1 MPSLDYQPQVLVNT
15 SSLSREEWLEY
26 RRRGIG
32 GSDVAA
38 VFGLSPYLTARDLYY
53 DKIGVATPID
63 DEGNWVQL
71 EVGKLLEEL
80 VAKIFSLKIGRPVYK
95 IQEMFYHPQYPF
107 MLADVDFFVDMPN
120 NQTAILETKT
130 THYNNRSQWW
140 DGESGI
146 VPKHYELQVRHYMSV
161 LNLNLAFTCCLY
173 ANSEDDV
180 VIRRLERDMDMEQE
194 MIYLEKIFW
203 ENHVQT
209 RVQPPYTEC
218 GDLVLQSVERQ
229 MAIAEPIDTMAMLDT
244 RMQTIIE
251 RYMALQK
258 QKDSL
263 SLQMKAVENA
273 MKKLKATILMEMGS
287 NCKAACG
294 ADSSYII
301 SNTPTARTT
310 INKENLERLRL
321 LRPDIYEEYATT
333 STGHRFSVKTVK
345 PEKAA
350 A

>member
-209 RVQPPYTEC
+209 RVPPPYTEC

-229 MAIAEPIDTMAMLDT
+229 MAIAEPIDTMAML
-244 RMQTIIE
+244 
-251 RYMALQK
+251 
-258 QKDSL
+258 L
-263 SLQMKAVENA
+263 SL
-273 MKKLKATILMEMGS
+273 IH
-287 NCKAACG
+287 
-294 ADSSYII
+294 I
-301 SNTPTARTT
+301 
-310 INKENLERLRL
+310 
-321 LRPDIYEEYATT
+321 
-333 STGHRFSVKTVK
+333 
-345 PEKAA
+345 
-350 A
+350 

>member
-120 NQTAILETKT
+120 NQTAILENQD
-130 THYNNRSQWW
+130 H
-140 DGESGI
+140 
-146 VPKHYELQVRHYMSV
+146 PL
-161 LNLNLAFTCCLY
+161 
-173 ANSEDDV
+173 
-180 VIRRLERDMDMEQE
+180 
-194 MIYLEKIFW
+194 
-203 ENHVQT
+203 
-209 RVQPPYTEC
+209 
-218 GDLVLQSVERQ
+218 
-229 MAIAEPIDTMAMLDT
+229 
-244 RMQTIIE
+244 
-251 RYMALQK
+251 
-258 QKDSL
+258 
-263 SLQMKAVENA
+263 
-273 MKKLKATILMEMGS
+273 
-287 NCKAACG
+287 
-294 ADSSYII
+294 
-301 SNTPTARTT
+301 
-310 INKENLERLRL
+310 
-321 LRPDIYEEYATT
+321 
-333 STGHRFSVKTVK
+333 
-345 PEKAA
+345 
-350 A
+350 